1 MIQKSNGF
9 AWPVLIPYVAL
20 IASIGFG
27 LWFLVNGIY
36 EKGEKAERAK
46 WELSQAKL
54 AKAATETVL
63 ELKAD
68 KHELEKKLQEYS
80 ANLTAQLN
88 RKVREN
94 DHEAN
99 RIINS
104 LERGDIKLR
113 LQASSAIST
122 GCADGSSR
130 ATASID
136 GDHATTATRFS
147 REDAGFLI
155 EESRRANEIVL
166 QLTACQ
172 AQLAIDRK
180 VKPKSFF
187 IINTQSTGELK

>member
-1 MIQKSNGF
+1 MIQKNKGF
-9 AWPVLIPYVAL
+9 VWTSVLPYLAL
-20 IASIGFG
+20 ITALVLG
-27 LWFLVNGIY
+27 LWYGVSTIY
-36 EKGEKAERAK
+36 AKGEKAERAK

-68 KHELEKKLQEYS
+68 KHALEKKLQEYS

-104 LERGDIKLR
+104 FERGDIKLR
-113 LQASSAIST
+113 LPTSSTIST
-122 GCADGSSR
+122 GCADGSSS
-130 ATASID
+130 ASASID
-136 GDHATTATRFS
+136 GDYAATRAGLS
-147 REDAGFLI
+147 REDAEFLI
-155 EESRRANEIVL
+155 GESRRANEIVL

-172 AQLAIDRK
+172 AQLTSDRNI
-180 VKPKSFF
+180 KPESFF